1 MQCPV
6 HLVRAKTKSSW
17 CQYALAADPQSA
29 LLLAVAVNLAG
40 DSLRQ
45 EIVFR
50 QCRFAEESVGEAAI
64 NNVCRGNLLLKFFF
78 CIVTI
83 VKSGAAS
90 KRSQSFSAVLLCQ
103 TAWLHSK
110 RDARP
115 LRRLALL

>member
-64 NNVCRGNLLLKFFF
+64 NNVCRGNLLLKFLWNGPPLSPAS
-78 CIVTI
+78 
-83 VKSGAAS
+83 VKMLSCAKKKGT
-90 KRSQSFSAVLLCQ
+90 SQ
-103 TAWLHSK
+103 
-110 RDARP
+110 
-115 LRRLALL
+115 